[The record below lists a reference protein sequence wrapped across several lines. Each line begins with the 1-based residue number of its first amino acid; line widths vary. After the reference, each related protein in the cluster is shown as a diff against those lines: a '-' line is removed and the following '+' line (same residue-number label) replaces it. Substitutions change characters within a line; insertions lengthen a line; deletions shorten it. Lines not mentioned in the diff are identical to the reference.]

1 MKTKTNLSGDIKLS
15 KEDRIEILNYV
26 NLLSRSLDKASEIFD
41 LELSDLRDL
50 DLLKWK
56 LYHKLNLTHNED
68 QETKWLQPFILRE
81 NNDEAER
88 RIKT

>member
-81 NNDEAER
+81 DNKEAN
-88 RIKT
+88 

>member
-1 MKTKTNLSGDIKLS
+1 MKTKINLSGEIKLS

-56 LYHKLNLTHNED
+56 LYYKLNLTHNED

-81 NNDEAER
+81 NNKGE
-88 RIKT
+88 K

>member
-81 NNDEAER
+81 NNEEV
-88 RIKT
+88 K

>member
-68 QETKWLQPFILRE
+68 KERKWSEPFILSE
-81 NNDEAER
+81 NKKEV
-88 RIKT
+88 K

>member
-26 NLLSRSLDKASEIFD
+26 NLLSRSFDKASEIFD

-68 QETKWLQPFILRE
+68 KERKWSEPFILSE
-81 NNDEAER
+81 NKKEV
-88 RIKT
+88 K

>member
-1 MKTKTNLSGDIKLS
+1 MKTKINLSGEIKLS

-56 LYHKLNLTHNED
+56 LYYKLNLTHNED
-68 QETKWLQPFILRE
+68 QETKWSKPYILRE
-81 NNDEAER
+81 DNKEV
-88 RIKT
+88 K

>member
-56 LYHKLNLTHNED
+56 LYYKLNLTHNED
-68 QETKWLQPFILRE
+68 QETKWSKPYILRE
-81 NNDEAER
+81 DNKEV
-88 RIKT
+88 K

>member
-15 KEDRIEILNYV
+15 KEDRIEILHYV

-81 NNDEAER
+81 NNEEV
-88 RIKT
+88 K

>member
-56 LYHKLNLTHNED
+56 LYYKLNLTHNED
-68 QETKWLQPFILRE
+68 QETKWSKPYILRE
-81 NNDEAER
+81 DNKEE
-88 RIKT
+88 

>member
-50 DLLKWK
+50 DQLKWK

-81 NNDEAER
+81 NNKEVN
-88 RIKT
+88 

>member
-81 NNDEAER
+81 NNVEER

>member
-15 KEDRIEILNYV
+15 KEDRIEILHYV

-56 LYHKLNLTHNED
+56 LYYKLNLTHNED
-68 QETKWLQPFILRE
+68 QETKWSKPYILRE
-81 NNDEAER
+81 DKKGE
-88 RIKT
+88 K